1 MPHGGMTMSEEDTM
15 DLQDD
20 EARRKFLKVAGKI
33 AVTAPATALL
43 LSVDAR
49 TAAAQVASPNT
60 TTMPPITAIP
70 PG

>member
-1 MPHGGMTMSEEDTM
+1 MNDEDSK

-49 TAAAQVASPNT
+49 TAAAQVASAPNMTSTPPGGGGIT
-60 TTMPPITAIP
+60 TTIP
-70 PG
+70 